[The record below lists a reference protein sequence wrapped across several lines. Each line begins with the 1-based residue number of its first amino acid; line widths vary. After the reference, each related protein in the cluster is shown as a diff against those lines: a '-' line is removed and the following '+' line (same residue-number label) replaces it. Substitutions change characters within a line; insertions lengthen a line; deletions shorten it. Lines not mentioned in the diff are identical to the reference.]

1 MRNTVADSK
10 KRMASVAGVVS
21 IASGLGIGMW
31 ASPAAHSADSAQGD
45 SLEEVVVTATRR
57 EDTVGRVPMSIT
69 AFTGEALAAQSV
81 KSISDLRLITP
92 GMGLSFGNLNPGSAS
107 GQDTNI
113 SLRGVAALAGAA
125 TTGVYIDDVPTHK
138 SSGQGSG
145 FGATY
150 PKVFDL
156 ERVEVLRGPQGT
168 LYGGSTMGGA
178 VRFIT
183 PSPSLTD
190 YSGNAKAE
198 FAYTET
204 GEPSYEAGAAGGGP
218 IIADK
223 LGFRVAAWARRQGGY
238 MDHVSRFSGRTL
250 ASDTND
256 VDSNMVRAALAWA
269 PVDAA
274 LITASILWQ
283 EDRREDTDQY
293 WFNTPAINAPAIG
306 FNANGR
312 QCFAVPVT
320 NCARVLPAHTYGPYD
335 MFGPGKNGE
344 QYYDPAT
351 GAEQPILQ
359 PRTDK
364 FYMPSVTLDY
374 DFGSVAFKSITAYQS
389 AHIEGVNS
397 NSYRVGAPA
406 QAGVV
411 VYPANELYPFP
422 QAWNLNIFLNTH
434 DAVTQEFR
442 LVSTGTG
449 PFSWITGLWY
459 FKDRVH
465 YWQNNRLNIEE
476 ELQAVQGVTPQ
487 QFFGFSL
494 LNHNDQG
501 TATSYVRQETYAAY
515 LDVNYALTDKLTL
528 QAGARYSRDEV
539 DNTFILTGGFNRGNA
554 VATVANGGLVNGN
567 VSDSSVTPKVGVTY
581 QINDRDMVYA
591 TAAQGYRVGGYQ
603 SLVLMTLPGCQ
614 AVLQQLNLAMPSAAY
629 DSDSVWTYEVGSKL
643 RAVDGRVQLNGAV
656 YRTDWS
662 DIQTLLN
669 IPGCGQY
676 TDNAASAQIQGVD
689 LDAAVKLGRFTLSGA
704 VGYIDAKYTSAVFL
718 PTLTGGQQ
726 IAIQQ
731 DDRLTGVPEWS
742 ATSGV
747 RYDFP
752 LIGDAE
758 AYMRFDYQYQ
768 RGVLRTTGPG
778 TTGYSRDLY
787 EADPFRTGNAAL
799 GVKYSDQLEFMLT
812 GKNIFNSDT
821 PTMLLGGSTATRTSP
836 IFFGQTFRPREF
848 ALSALYHF

>member
-21 IASGLGIGMW
+21 IASSLGIGMW
-31 ASPAAHSADSAQGD
+31 ASPAAHSADTAQAD
-45 SLEEVVVTATRR
+45 SLEMIVVTATRR
-57 EDTVGRVPMSIT
+57 EDTISRVPMSIT
-69 AFTGEALAAQSV
+69 AFTGETLAAQGV

-92 GMGLSFGNLNPGSAS
+92 GLGLSFGNLNPGLAS

-150 PKVFDL
+150 PKLFDI

-183 PSPSLTD
+183 ASPNLTD

-198 FAYTET
+198 FAFTEN
-204 GEPSYEAGAAGGGP
+204 GEPSYEAGVAFGGP

-223 LGFRVAAWARRQGGY
+223 LGFRVTAWARREGGY
-238 MDHVSRFSGRTL
+238 LDHASRFTGRTL
-250 ASDTND
+250 AEDTND
-256 VDSNMVRAALAWA
+256 VDSHMVRAALAWA
-269 PVDAA
+269 PVEAA
-274 LITASILWQ
+274 KITASILWQ
-283 EDRREDTDQY
+283 DERRADTDQY
-293 WFNTPAINAPAIG
+293 WFDTPAINAPAIG

-312 QCFAVPVT
+312 QCFTVPVT
-320 NCARVLPAHTYGPYD
+320 NCAKVLPAHTYGPYN

-344 QYYDPAT
+344 EFYDPTT

-359 PRTDK
+359 PRNEK
-364 FYMPSVTLDY
+364 FYLPSLTLDY
-374 DFGSVAFKSITAYQS
+374 DFESVVFKSITAYQS
-389 AHIEGVNS
+389 AKIDGVNS
-397 NSYRVGAPA
+397 NGYRTGSPA
-406 QAGVV
+406 GVGVV

-422 QAWNLNIFLNTH
+422 QAWTLNYFLNTH
-434 DAVTQEFR
+434 DAVSQEFR
-442 LVSTGTG
+442 LLSQSSG

-459 FKDRVH
+459 FHDRVH
-465 YWQNNRLNIEE
+465 YWQHNFLNIEE

-487 QFFGFSL
+487 QFLGFPL
-494 LNHNDQG
+494 LSHNDQG
-501 TATSYVRQETYAAY
+501 TAASFVRQDNYAAY
-515 LDVNYALTDKLTL
+515 LDVNYALTDRLKLE
-528 QAGARYSRDEV
+528 AGVRYSRDKV
-539 DNTFILTGGFNRGNA
+539 DNTFISTGAYNRGNA
-554 VATVANGGLVNGN
+554 VATVANGGLVNGSI
-567 VSDSSVTPKVGVTY
+567 SDSSVTPKVGVTY

-603 SLVLMTLPGCQ
+603 SLVLMALPGCQ
-614 AVLQQLNLAMPSAAY
+614 AVLQQLNLTTPSPAY
-629 DSDSVWTYEVGSKL
+629 RGDSVWTYEVGSKL
-643 RAVDGRVQLNGAV
+643 RAADGRAQLNASL

-676 TDNAASAQIQGVD
+676 TDNAAEAKIQGVD
-689 LDAAVKLGRFTLSGA
+689 LDGAVKLGRFTLSGA

-718 PTLTGGQQ
+718 PTLSGGKQV
-726 IAIQQ
+726 AILQ

-742 ATSGV
+742 ATAGV

-752 LIGDAE
+752 LVADAE
-758 AYMRFDYQYQ
+758 AYVRFDYQYQ
-768 RGVLRTTGPG
+768 RGVHRTTGPG
-778 TTGYSRDLY
+778 TTGYSPDLY
-787 EADPFRTGNAAL
+787 AAEPFRYGNAGV
-799 GVKYSDQLEFMLT
+799 GVKYGSRLEFLVT
-812 GKNIFNSDT
+812 AKNLFNSDK
-821 PTMLLGGSTATRTSP
+821 PTMLVGGSSATRTSP
-836 IFFGQTFRPREF
+836 ILFGQTFRPREI
-848 ALSALYHF
+848 ALTTLYRF

>member
-1 MRNTVADSK
+1 MRKTVAGSK
-10 KRMASVAGVVS
+10 KRMGSVVGVVS

-31 ASPAAHSADSAQGD
+31 ASPAANSADAKQAD

-57 EDTVGRVPMSIT
+57 EDPINRVPMSIT
-69 AFTGEALAAQSV
+69 AFTADSLAAQSV

-92 GMGLSFGNLNPGSAS
+92 GLGLSFGNLNPGLAS

-150 PKVFDL
+150 PKLFDI

-204 GEPSYEAGAAGGGP
+204 GEPSYEAGVAAGGP

-223 LGFRVAAWARRQGGY
+223 LGFRVTAWARREGGY

-250 ASDTND
+250 ARDTND

-283 EDRREDTDQY
+283 EDRRKDTDQY
-293 WFNTPAINAPAIG
+293 WFDTPAINAPAIG

-335 MFGPGKNGE
+335 RFGPGKNGE
-344 QYYDPAT
+344 QYYDPTT
-351 GAEQPILQ
+351 GLEQPILQ

-364 FYMPSVTLDY
+364 FFLPSLTLDY
-374 DFGSVAFKSITAYQS
+374 DFASVAFKSITAYQA
-389 AHIEGVNS
+389 AHIDGVNS
-397 NSYRVGAPA
+397 NGYRTGSPA
-406 QAGVV
+406 GVGVV
-411 VYPANELYPFP
+411 VYPANELYTFP
-422 QAWNLNIFLNTH
+422 QAWTLNYFLNTH
-434 DAVTQEFR
+434 YGISQEFR
-442 LVSTGTG
+442 LLSQGSG

-459 FKDRVH
+459 FRDRVH
-465 YWQNNRLNIEE
+465 YSQNNRLNIEE

-487 QFFGFSL
+487 QFFGFPL
-494 LNHNDQG
+494 LNHNDYG
-501 TATSYVRQETYAAY
+501 TAASYVRQENYAAY
-515 LDVNYALTDKLTL
+515 LDVNYALTDKLKL
-528 QAGARYSRDEV
+528 QAGVRYSRDEV
-539 DNTFILTGGFNRGNA
+539 DNTFILTGAYNRGNA
-554 VATVANGGLVNGN
+554 VATVANGGLVTGSL
-567 VSDSSVTPKVGVTY
+567 SDSSVTPKVGVTY

-603 SLVLMTLPGCQ
+603 SLVLMALPGCQ
-614 AVLQQLNLAMPSAAY
+614 AVLQQLNLTTPSPAY
-629 DSDSVWTYEVGSKL
+629 EGDSVWTYEVGSKL
-643 RAVDGRVQLNGAV
+643 RAVDGRVQLNASV

-689 LDAAVKLGRFTLSGA
+689 LDAAVKLGRLTLSAA

-718 PTLTGGQQ
+718 PTLSGGTQT
-726 IAIQQ
+726 AILE

-742 ATSGV
+742 ATAGV
-747 RYDFP
+747 RYDF
-752 LIGDAE
+752 LLAADAE
-758 AYMRFDYQYQ
+758 AYVRFDYQYQ
-768 RGVLRTTGPG
+768 RGVYRTTGPG
-778 TTGYSRDLY
+778 TTGYSPDLY
-787 EADPFRTGNAAL
+787 AAEPFRYGNAGM
-799 GVKYSDQLEFMLT
+799 GVKYGSQLEFLLT
-812 GKNIFNSDT
+812 AKNLFNSDK
-821 PTMLLGGSTATRTSP
+821 PTMLVGGSSATRTSP
-836 IFFGQTFRPREF
+836 VFFGQTFRPREF
-848 ALSALYHF
+848 AFTALYHF